1 MTTLIHR
8 LLSTVRDKPLPALL
22 ICAGNASSFAKLIDP
37 SFGNTPSGSRFFDRH
52 IGTPPLQFVKNIIT
66 TIPNKINCVIPN
78 DNGVIR
84 NGFILRIFCSFSSY
98 FLLSVILFVCQKEAT
113 ICRKKIP

>member
-8 LLSTVRDKPLPALL
+8 LLSTVWDKPLPALL
-22 ICAGNASSFAKLIDP
+22 ICAGDTSSFAKLIDP

-66 TIPNKINCVIPN
+66 TVPNKINYIVPN
-78 DNGVIR
+78 NNDIIR
-84 NGFILRIFCSFSSY
+84 NSFILQIFCSFSSY
-98 FLLSVILFVCQKEAT
+98 FLLSVILFVCQKEAM